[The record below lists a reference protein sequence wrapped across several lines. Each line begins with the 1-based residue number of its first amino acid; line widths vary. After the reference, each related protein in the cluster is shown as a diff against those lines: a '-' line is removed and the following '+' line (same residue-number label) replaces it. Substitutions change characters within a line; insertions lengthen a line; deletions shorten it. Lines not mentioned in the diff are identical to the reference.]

1 MARPRSSSQNV
12 PYRSKALPP
21 IIHSQQQ
28 QQQQRQRRNG
38 NVLSSNKSDQLL
50 ENQRRI
56 TRFIKHIK

>member
-21 IIHSQQQ
+21 IIRSQP
-28 QQQQRQRRNG
+28 QRRNG
-38 NVLSSNKSDQLL
+38 NVLSSNKSEQLL

-56 TRFIKHIK
+56 SRFIKHIK